1 MNNQTALAIAIVII
15 SIFIADAVYF
25 DWGLPVILGKL
36 LARVTEWMAFWR

>member
-15 SIFIADAVYF
+15 SIFIADAVFF
-25 DWGLPVILGKL
+25 DWDLPVILGKL